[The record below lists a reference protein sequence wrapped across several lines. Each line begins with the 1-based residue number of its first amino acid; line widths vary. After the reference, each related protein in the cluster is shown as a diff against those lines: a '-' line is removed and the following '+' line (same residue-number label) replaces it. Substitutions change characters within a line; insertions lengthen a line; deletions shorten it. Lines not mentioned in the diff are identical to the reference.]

1 MVGRIVRNDMLPRLV
16 HPLAIL
22 LGSILASG
30 LFRSRGRLPD
40 NISDLKPQTLPLYEI
55 LL

>member
-1 MVGRIVRNDMLPRLV
+1 MVDHIAHSGMLPQPGQR
-16 HPLAIL
+16 LAIV
-22 LGSILASG
+22 LGSSLAPD
-30 LFRSRGRLPD
+30 LIRSRGRKPD